1 MDLDKGLVSPL
12 TLCPVPFTPPYPPPP
27 AGSGQNLELFLSRWS
42 PSESGLG
49 QTVSGKVGLPAGGAK
64 NLPGKGREPGARS
77 LTVMSPLAHLLPRLS
92 LLHILLVNASQTLQF
107 SSLIIQRGGGRLK
120 IHDGIL
126 QVGLLSV
133 ARVFIKGPCSRF
145 DGWGVRSGPP
155 PSWPPRPPWTSCQH
169 LPSGKRR
176 HSSCQQRQGLC
187 ALLKETGFIFIFFC
201 LLCFEVP

>member
-1 MDLDKGLVSPL
+1 MESLRVRAGPDCVWKGGSAGWRRKE
-12 TLCPVPFTPPYPPPP
+12 PPWEGEGGRSQEFNRDEP
-27 AGSGQNLELFLSRWS
+27 ALQLIFSRS
-42 PSESGLG
+42 
-49 QTVSGKVGLPAGGAK
+49 
-64 NLPGKGREPGARS
+64 
-77 LTVMSPLAHLLPRLS
+77 S
-92 LLHILLVNASQTLQF
+92 LLHSLLVNASQTLRF

-126 QVGLLSV
+126 QVGSLSV

-145 DGWGVRSGPP
+145 NGWGVRPGPP

-176 HSSCQQRQGLC
+176 RSSCQQRQGLC